1 VAISN
6 QRLIAF
12 TDGKVPFRWKDYR
25 HASRPKVMERD
36 APEFIR
42 RFLLHALPQG
52 FQRIRHYAFLA
63 NRYRVHK
70 ISHCRALLSVPTHV
84 TDSVKE
90 PLDYRD
96 RYLALTGKSLRDCRH
111 CGLGHMIAI
120 ETFLPGAG
128 PRGPQ
133 SGK

>member
-12 TDGKVPFRWKDYR
+12 TDGKVTFRWKDYR
-25 HASRPKVMERD
+25 HASRPKVMAID

-70 ISHCRALLSVPTHV
+70 ISHCRALLSVPSRHRFREGT
-84 TDSVKE
+84 SGLPG
-90 PLDYRD
+90 PLSGAD
-96 RYLALTGKSLRDCRH
+96 REIAEGLSSLRSRSHDCH
-111 CGLGHMIAI
+111 
-120 ETFLPGAG
+120 
-128 PRGPQ
+128 
-133 SGK
+133 